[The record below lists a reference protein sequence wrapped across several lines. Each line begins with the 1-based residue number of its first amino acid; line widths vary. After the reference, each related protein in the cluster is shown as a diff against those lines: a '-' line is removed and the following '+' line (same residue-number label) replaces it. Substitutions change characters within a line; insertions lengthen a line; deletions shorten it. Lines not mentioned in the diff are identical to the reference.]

1 MSRICLYYK
10 PQPETDRWVRG
21 DRFIRPIVRR
31 ILRGKPRA
39 GGVDRVFLNLIL
51 GLDRLGLD
59 YVVNLPFRKL
69 RPDDRVGVIGRGRH
83 VLEGYDRPNPIVGAI
98 ALMTHPSE
106 WPTLCDEYPVVTYL
120 SHSEWVND
128 LYRPYFGDRCMLWPV
143 GIDTRAWAPDTSVK
157 KSVDVLIYDKARRLT
172 DQHEE
177 LYGSVRAA
185 VEKFGLTSETVVYG
199 EHAPSDFKASLARS
213 RCMVFLSPHESQGL
227 AYQEAMSMGVP
238 IVAWDPGE
246 STDPERFKW
255 GTPHIA
261 TTSVPFFEP
270 RCGVRF
276 RRPPEFAHALALLL
290 ERSRS
295 GQLDPRGYILETL
308 TVERSSQRFVDYL
321 NESRTPAG
329 LARISP
335 SARRLV
341 PLASS

>member
-10 PQPETDRWVRG
+10 PLPETDRWVSG
-21 DRFIRPIVRR
+21 DRFVRPLIRR
-31 ILRGKPRA
+31 IIRGRPRP
-39 GGVDRVFLNLIL
+39 GGVDRVFLNLVL

-59 YVVNLPFRKL
+59 YVINLPFNKV

-83 VLEGYDRPNPIVGAI
+83 VLEGYDLPNPIVGAI

-143 GIDTRAWAPDTSVK
+143 GIDTREWAPVTSVN

-172 DQHEE
+172 NQHEE
-177 LYGSVRAA
+177 LYGAVRAA
-185 VEKFGLTSETVVYG
+185 IANLGLSSETVVYG
-199 EHAPSDFKASLARS
+199 HHSPAEFKASLARS
-213 RCMVFLSPHESQGL
+213 RSMAFLSPHESQGL

-238 IVAWDPGE
+238 IIAWDPGE
-246 STDPERFKW
+246 SHDPERFKW

-276 RRPPEFAHALALLL
+276 RLPSDFPDALALLL
-290 ERSRS
+290 ERSRA
-295 GQLDPRGYILETL
+295 GELDPRGFILDSL

-321 NESRTPAG
+321 NESRSSAAT
-329 LARISP
+329 ARISP
-335 SARRLV
+335 SARRLG
-341 PLASS
+341 PLPGS